1 MWLPGFRR
9 VRAGLRAPLLASAWA
24 ATCLGVGLRSLAGE
38 GGAAAVALP
47 PTALEFAG
55 LAHYAA
61 ANRALPPAAPGE
73 HRVVFIGDSITQA
86 WGDVEREYFARRDR
100 INRGIGG
107 QATPQMLLRF
117 RQDVI
122 ALKPAAVHILAGTN
136 DVAGNVGPMDLE
148 AIESNLASMAELA
161 RANGIAVVLGSV
173 LPASDFPWRRGLEP
187 GPKILALNDWLA
199 AYARQRDFVFVD
211 YYAAMTDGA
220 LGMRA
225 TLALDGVHPSP
236 EGYRVMLPL
245 AETGIAAALR
255 QGTQRR

>member
-1 MWLPGFRR
+1 MRRPDFRR
-9 VRAGLRAPLLASAWA
+9 VRARLRGALLASAWA
-24 ATCLGVGLRSLAGE
+24 ATCLGVSLRSVA
-38 GGAAAVALP
+38 GAAGTGAASLP

-61 ANRALPPAAPGE
+61 ANRALPPPAAGE
-73 HRVVFIGDSITQA
+73 QRVVFIGDSITES
-86 WGDVEREYFARRDR
+86 WGEVAREYFARPDR

-148 AIESNLASMAELA
+148 TIESNIASMVDLA
-161 RANGIAVVLGSV
+161 RANGVAVLLGSV
-173 LPASDFPWRRGLEP
+173 TPASDFPWRPGLDP
-187 GPKILALNDWLA
+187 GPKIVALNDWLKRCA
-199 AYARQRDFVFVD
+199 HDRHLIFID
-211 YYAAMTDGA
+211 YYSALTDGA
-220 LGMRA
+220 LGMRPA
-225 TLALDGVHPSP
+225 LALDGVHPSP

-245 AETGIAAALR
+245 AEAGIAAALHA
-255 QGTQRR
+255 GTQRR

>member
-1 MWLPGFRR
+1 MDMRFGRIS
-9 VRAGLRAPLLASAWA
+9 ALASVL
-24 ATCLGVGLRSLAGE
+24 TCLTLSMRGAG
-38 GGAAAVALP
+38 AQTPSAM
-47 PTALEFAG
+47 EFAD

-61 ANRALPPAAPGE
+61 ANRALAPPAAGE
-73 HRVVFIGDSITQA
+73 RRIVFIGDSITQS
-86 WGDVEREYFARRDR
+86 WGDVARDYFARRDR
-100 INRGIGG
+100 INRGISG

-117 RQDVI
+117 HQDVI

-148 AIESNLASMAELA
+148 AIENNLASMAELA

-199 AYARQRDFVFVD
+199 AYARQRDIVFVD

-225 TLALDGVHPSP
+225 ALATDGVHPSP

-245 AETGIAAALR
+245 AEAGIAAALR
-255 QGTQRR
+255 GGTQRR